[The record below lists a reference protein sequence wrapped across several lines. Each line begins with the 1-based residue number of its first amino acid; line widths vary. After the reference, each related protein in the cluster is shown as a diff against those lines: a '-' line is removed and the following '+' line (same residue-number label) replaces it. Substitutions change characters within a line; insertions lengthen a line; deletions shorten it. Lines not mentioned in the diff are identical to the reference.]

1 MIIMRKILSPLV
13 LILALR
19 VLVFAQEQPPQNPPG
34 GERANVLSQLGLSQE
49 QVQQFRDRHAE
60 HRPLMEAAQKR
71 LREANRELDVAIYSD
86 TLSEEA
92 FQSKLRAFQEA
103 QGEVTR
109 LRFQNELSIR
119 KILTPEQLTL
129 FRELRRRFSNARDF
143 IQERQQQRRRRMRDR
158 MQPRNPNDQQ
168 KQPQANPSKPNR
180 RVV

>member
-1 MIIMRKILSPLV
+1 MLRRILSPLV
-13 LILALR
+13 LILTLGLLA
-19 VLVFAQEQPPQNPPG
+19 FAQDQPPQNPPAG
-34 GERANVLSQLGLSQE
+34 DQRPNVLAQLGLSQE
-49 QVQQFRDRHAE
+49 QVQQFRRRNAE

-71 LREANRELDVAIYSD
+71 LREANRELDNAIYSD
-86 TLSEEA
+86 SLSDET
-92 FQSKLRAFQEA
+92 FQSKLHAFQEA

-143 IQERQQQRRRRMRDR
+143 IQERQLQRRRRMQDR

>member
-1 MIIMRKILSPLV
+1 MLRKILSPLV
-13 LILALR
+13 LILAVAGLAI
-19 VLVFAQEQPPQNPPG
+19 AQDQPPQNPPSG
-34 GERANVLSQLGLSQE
+34 DQRPNVLAQLGLSQE
-49 QVQQFRDRHAE
+49 QLQQFRRRNAE
-60 HRPLMEAAQKR
+60 HRPLMDAAQKR

-109 LRFQNELSIR
+109 LRFENELSIR

-143 IQERQQQRRRRMRDR
+143 MKERQQQRRRRMQDR
-158 MQPRNPNDQQ
+158 MQPRSPNDQQ
-168 KQPQANPSKPNR
+168 KQPPGNPSKPNR